1 VRVIRQLT
9 LQALTCVLASAVTL
23 AQTALPAANS
33 TSSPSR
39 TITIAEGT
47 PIRVRLT
54 QSLSA
59 SKAHAADTIP
69 LVVQEDVLAPDDIV
83 VIRKGAPGYG
93 RVVEARPARR
103 LGRRG
108 TLTLAIDS
116 VESVTGERIPVR
128 AEQLAEGESSTE
140 IMVGRI
146 LATAV
151 FAGTGAPLWLLKH
164 GNDAELPAGTSM
176 LVFVKQP
183 TAVDVSKSLTSVSN
197 DSAVALY
204 QLAFLRKDVA
214 GMQKE
219 VAEAART
226 QSGDML
232 ISAESDTEAY
242 YGRLAKA
249 RELSQHATD
258 AALRAG
264 LKERAGIWKAI
275 AALHETELGNKQQGH
290 QLAAAAVA
298 LSSNKDVKILAALAF
313 ARSGDAK
320 HAQSLATRLH
330 EEHRV
335 DAVLNTYWLP
345 TIDAAAQL
353 DRKKP
358 KDALVSLQPADG
370 HAMDVPPPLSMGS
383 LYPIYLRGEAMLAL
397 HNSSAAVAAFKT
409 VIDHPGIV
417 VNFPLGAL
425 AHLQLAR
432 AYQLDN
438 STDQACAEYQ
448 EFLNLWH
455 NADPDTQVLEQ
466 AKQEASACGHK

>member
-1 VRVIRQLT
+1 M
-9 LQALTCVLASAVTL
+9 
-23 AQTALPAANS
+23 
-33 TSSPSR
+33 
-39 TITIAEGT
+39 
-47 PIRVRLT
+47 RLT

-59 SKAHAADTIP
+59 GKAHAADTIR
-69 LVVQEDVLAPDDIV
+69 LVVQEDVLAPDDSVI
-83 VIRKGAPGYG
+83 IRKGAPGYG

-128 AEQLAEGESSTE
+128 AEHQTEGESATE
-140 IMVGRI
+140 MMAGRI
-146 LATAV
+146 AATAV
-151 FAGTGAPLWLLKH
+151 LAGAGASLWLLKH

-176 LVFVKQP
+176 VVLVKQP
-183 TAVDVSKSLTSVSN
+183 TPVDLSKSLTSVSS

-204 QLAFLRKDVA
+204 QLAFLRKDVT
-214 GMQKE
+214 GMQRE
-219 VAEAART
+219 VAEAANT
-226 QSGDML
+226 NSGDML
-232 ISAESDTEAY
+232 LAAESDTEAY
-242 YGRLAKA
+242 YGHLAKA
-249 RELSQHATD
+249 RELSQRAAD
-258 AALRAG
+258 AALHAG
-264 LKERAGIWKAI
+264 LKESAGIWKAI
-275 AALHETELGNKQQGH
+275 AALHEAELGNKQQGS

-298 LSSNKDVKILAALAF
+298 LSSKKDVKILAALAF

-320 HAQSLATRLH
+320 HAHSLAARLH

-345 TIDAAAQL
+345 TIGAAAQL

-358 KDALVSLQPADG
+358 QDALASLQPADA

-383 LYPIYLRGEAMLAL
+383 LYPIYIRGEAMLAL
-397 HNSSAAVAAFKT
+397 HNSTAAVAAFKT
-409 VIDHPGIV
+409 VIDHPGII

-432 AYQLDN
+432 AYQLEN

-448 EFLNLWH
+448 EFLNLWQS
-455 NADPDTQVLEQ
+455 ADPDTQVLLQ
-466 AKQEASACGHK
+466 AKQEASICAHK